1 MLRPTRLETI
11 DYLAIGHLTRDL
23 TPEGARLGGSVA
35 YAARTAK
42 ALGLR
47 VGVLTAWGEEMP
59 GTELDGIAVV
69 NIGAE
74 ASTSFENVYGP
85 EGRRQRV
92 LDVAPQLEYYQIP
105 EAWRSAPIVHLAPVA
120 GEVSERMLSYLEA
133 KLVCATPQG
142 WLRSWDADGW
152 VTASDWVVAEQ
163 ALPQVDAAVI
173 SMEDVQADEE
183 HVIQLAL
190 ATPVL
195 AVTHAAQG
203 ARVFAAG
210 QEHQIEAPPTGEVDP
225 TGAGDIFAAAFFTR
239 LHFGDTPLAAG
250 SFATRVAS
258 LSVQRSGLA
267 STPTPD
273 ELYDLMAEAL

>member
-11 DYLAIGHLTRDL
+11 DYLAIGHLTQDL
-23 TPEGARLGGSVA
+23 TPAGARLGGSVA

-47 VGVLTAWGEEMP
+47 AGILTAWGNELDLDD
-59 GTELDGIAVV
+59 LDGIPVV
-69 NIGAE
+69 NVGAE
-74 ASTSFENVYGP
+74 ASTSFENLYGP
-85 EGRRQRV
+85 EGRRQRINHIAPS
-92 LDVAPQLEYYQIP
+92 LDYYQIP
-105 EAWRSAPIVHLAPVA
+105 EPWRSTPIVHLAPVA
-120 GEVSERMLSYLEA
+120 GEISERMLSYLEA
-133 KLVCATPQG
+133 RLVCATPQG
-142 WLRSWDADGW
+142 WLRSWDAEGW
-152 VTASDWVVAEQ
+152 VSASDWVVAEQ

-173 SMEDVQADEE
+173 SMEDVQADEA
-183 HVIQLAL
+183 HILQLVL
-190 ATPVL
+190 ASPVL
-195 AVTHAAQG
+195 AVTDAAQG

-210 QEHQIEAPPTGEVDP
+210 EEHQIHALATEEVDA

-250 SFATRVAS
+250 TFATRVAS